1 MPKTYTPWYIIGEN
15 GGQVPLKRQLL
26 GLKTIDVEGL
36 SLLDLGCAE
45 GLTSIHMAKRG
56 ARLVHGVE
64 LLDRAVE
71 VGRSL
76 VGFTGMQDQVKFFVG
91 DLRDAPKALSQDG
104 LLEHYDVI
112 LAMASLQKLG
122 RKSVPTLQLIASMC
136 ARTLVI
142 RLPERA
148 LPAGYHRTADPA
160 AVIEASGFRMKWE
173 SCGHPQGDPPYPME
187 GGSWLAEFE
196 RVSEHTA

>member
-1 MPKTYTPWYIIGEN
+1 MPKAYRPWYIIGEN
-15 GGQVPLKRQLL
+15 GGQIPLKRQIL
-26 GLKTIDVEGL
+26 GLQTIEVENL

-76 VGFTGMQDQVKFFVG
+76 AGFSGLSDQVRFFIG
-91 DLRDAPKALSQDG
+91 DLRQTEEALSQDG
-104 LLEHYDVI
+104 LLHNYDVI

-122 RKSVPTLQLIASMC
+122 QRAVPALKHIASMC
-136 ARTLVI
+136 NQTLVI
-142 RLPERA
+142 RLDKRA
-148 LPAGYHRTADPA
+148 LPDGFRKSADPA
-160 AVIEASGFRMKWE
+160 EIVQQQGFKMKWE
-173 SCGHPQGDPPYPME
+173 GCGHPQGDPPYLME

-196 RVSEHTA
+196 RIERP